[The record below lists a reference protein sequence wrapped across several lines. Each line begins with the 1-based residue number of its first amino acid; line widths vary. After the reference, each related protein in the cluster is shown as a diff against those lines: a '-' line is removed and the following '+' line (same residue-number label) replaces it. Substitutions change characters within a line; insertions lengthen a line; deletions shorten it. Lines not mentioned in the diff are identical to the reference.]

1 MAYIDKGILE
11 LLSALPDIL
20 ELSSNDLLRHSFAVA
35 FLSQRLARELVPAK
49 VRELFLSGL
58 VHDIGTFDISYDT
71 VHKADLYT
79 EIFDKDVLS
88 HPLISGQ
95 IISSISSLSKLA
107 DIVIAHHERFDGNG
121 YPLRRSNNEI
131 CLEAQVIRIA
141 DSLSAKFNHSK
152 ILRLPEALNYL
163 DEQSGKEFNPSFLKG
178 AKSALDDKALEIVNS
193 FDLLKETIEK
203 TINGFKI
210 FAIRR
215 GRQSIEEILFF
226 FGQLLDIKH
235 SYSESHCIRVSNY
248 AVLIALGLGLEAKDI
263 DKMRIAGLV
272 HDLGKLGI
280 PKNILDKPARLTEEE
295 FKIVKGHPDS
305 AVKIIKKITS
315 LKSILHIVRSDQEH
329 WDGSGYP
336 QGLRGEQIPLLA
348 RIMLVADAFDAMTS
362 DRAYR
367 KAMPLSEALVELE
380 RCKGT
385 DFDPR
390 VIEVAT
396 KVFSNLDMQSPP
408 SEKSI

>member
-1 MAYIDKGILE
+1 MVYLDKGIIE

-20 ELSSNDLLRHSFAVA
+20 ELSGNDLLRHSFTVA
-35 FLSQRLARELVPAK
+35 FLSKRLASQLAPAK

-58 VHDIGTFDISYDT
+58 VHDIGTFDMPFDNVHRSDFYSEIS
-71 VHKADLYT
+71 
-79 EIFDKDVLS
+79 DKDVLS

-95 IISSISSLSKLA
+95 IISSIPSLSTLA
-107 DIVIAHHERFDGNG
+107 DIVIAHHERFDGLG
-121 YPLRRSNNEI
+121 YPLRRFNNEVSV
-131 CLEAQVIRIA
+131 EAQVIRIA
-141 DSLSAKFNHSK
+141 DSISVKFNHSK
-152 ILRLPEALNYL
+152 KMQLSEARNYL
-163 DEQSGKEFNPSFLKG
+163 DEQSGKEFHPTFLKG
-178 AKSALDDKALEIVNS
+178 AKSVLDDKALETVSNFAS
-193 FDLLKETIEK
+193 LKRAIEK

-248 AVLIALGLGLEAKDI
+248 AVLIGLGLGLDSKDVDSI
-263 DKMRIAGLV
+263 RIAGLV

-295 FKIVKGHPDS
+295 FKIVKSHPDL
-305 AVKIIKKITS
+305 AVKIIKKISS
-315 LKSILHIVRSDQEH
+315 LKAILPIVKSDQEH

-336 QGLRGEQIPLLA
+336 QGLKTEEIPLLA

-367 KAMPLSEALVELE
+367 KAMPLSAALAELE
-380 RCKGT
+380 RCKGK

-390 VIEVAT
+390 IIEVAN